1 MQSNVRVSVCMA
13 AYNGS
18 KYIEEQIRSVL
29 PQLAQD
35 DELIIV
41 DDCSSD
47 DTMDVVGALGEPRIR
62 LTRNERNIGYVRT
75 FERAI
80 GLSRGE
86 YIFLCDQDDVW
97 LEGRL
102 EQMIPALDSS
112 LVVAS
117 NFRYTGGSPRRIE
130 RLRLR
135 AKDSNR
141 TWPNILTLWIGIRPY
156 YGCAMAFRKQ
166 AKDAIL
172 PFPSFMKET
181 HDQWIALVGNLAKSI
196 VHLDADTLIRRLHD
210 DNTTPKKLRSA
221 SKIISARIAYVR
233 EFFLARERISS
244 LM

>member
-1 MQSNVRVSVCMA
+1 MA

-18 KYIEEQIRSVL
+18 KYIEEQIHSIL

-47 DTMDVVGALGEPRIR
+47 DTMDIVRALGEPRIR

-80 GLSRGE
+80 RISSGE

-102 EQMIPALDSS
+102 ERMITALDGN

-117 NFRYTGGSPRRIE
+117 NFRYIGGSPRRIE

-135 AKDSNR
+135 AKDSKR
-141 TWPNILTLWIGIRPY
+141 TWPNILALWIGIRPY

-166 AKDAIL
+166 AKAAIL

-196 VHLDADTLIRRLHD
+196 VHLDADTLVRRLHD

-233 EFFLARERISS
+233 EFFLARGRISS
-244 LM
+244 LL